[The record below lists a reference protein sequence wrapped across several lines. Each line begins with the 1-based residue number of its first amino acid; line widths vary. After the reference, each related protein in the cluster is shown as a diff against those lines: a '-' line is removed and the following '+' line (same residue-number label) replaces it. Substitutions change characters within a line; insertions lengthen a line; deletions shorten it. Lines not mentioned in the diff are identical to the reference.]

1 MAHNHNSKTDPNE
14 PSWGSVDKTA
24 LPRVAFADQG
34 EAGKKSTWG
43 YPHHH
48 IKGGTKKD
56 ADKIWVDGE
65 MFLNREGLNA
75 AWSAANGAR
84 SGQKASQ
91 PVLDHLQAHRQALG
105 LDKSGSSAVV
115 EDAIRRAQTFGQMRR
130 LAS

>member
-1 MAHNHNSKTDPNE
+1 MAHNSKTDPTE

-24 LPRVAFADQG
+24 LPRAAFADQG
-34 EAGKKSTWG
+34 EVGKKSTWG

-48 IKGGTKKD
+48 IKGGTKKND
-56 ADKIWVDGE
+56 DGIWIDGE

-91 PVLDHLQAHRQALG
+91 SVLDHLQAHRLALG
-105 LDKSGSSAVV
+105 VDKSGSSAVV
-115 EDAIRRAQTFGQMRR
+115 EDAIKRHRAFGQMRR